1 MNAPAKAF
9 RCQAAH
15 YRRKS
20 RRGDLKTAKSLDID
34 ILPMLLAGADELIE

>member
-1 MNAPAKAF
+1 MNSPAQVF

-20 RRGDLKTAKSLDID
+20 TRGDLKTAKSLDID